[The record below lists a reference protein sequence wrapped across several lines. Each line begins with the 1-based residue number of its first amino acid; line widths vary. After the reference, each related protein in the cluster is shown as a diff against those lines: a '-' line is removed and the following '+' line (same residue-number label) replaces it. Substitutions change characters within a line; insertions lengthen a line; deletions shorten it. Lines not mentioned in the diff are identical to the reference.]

1 MRAWPRGRGA
11 LATVTSVSCAYGRIT
26 RGKPGLAVRAT
37 ILLVEDEAEVR
48 EMVSR
53 VLAREGFDMLT
64 AADATEG
71 SRRIA
76 ERVPDLMLV
85 DWMLPGTS
93 GIEFVRR
100 CRRDELT
107 REIPVI
113 LLTARTEEGDR
124 VRGLETG
131 ADDYVTKPFSPRE
144 LAARIRAVL
153 RRTSGQ
159 DAAGTLTAGR
169 LSLSTVSHRVYVD
182 DREIAIGPTE
192 FRLLRFFMGHP
203 ERVFS
208 RAQLLDQV
216 WSREVL
222 VEERTVDV
230 HILRL
235 RKLLRPHGLEGA
247 LQTIRGVGYRFSLD
261 PGETP

>member
-1 MRAWPRGRGA
+1 MESRVGSMGGA
-11 LATVTSVSCAYGRIT
+11 VV
-26 RGKPGLAVRAT
+26 AT
-37 ILLVEDEAEVR
+37 ILLVEDEAEIR

-53 VLAREGFDMLT
+53 VLAREGFDMRT
-64 AADATEG
+64 AVDAAEG
-71 SRRIA
+71 HRRIA

-107 REIPVI
+107 REVPVI
-113 LLTARTEEGDR
+113 VLTARAGEGDR
-124 VRGLETG
+124 VHGLETG

-159 DAAGTLTAGR
+159 NEAGTLTAGR
-169 LSLSTVSHRVYVD
+169 LSLSTVSHRVRVD
-182 DREIAIGPTE
+182 DRPIDIGPTE
-192 FRLLRFFMGHP
+192 FRLLRFLMSHP
-203 ERVFS
+203 ERVYS

-216 WSREVL
+216 WGREAA

-230 HILRL
+230 HVLRL
-235 RKLLRPHGLEGA
+235 RRLLRPHGLEGA
-247 LQTIRGVGYRFSLD
+247 VQTVRGEGYRFSPD

>member
-1 MRAWPRGRGA
+1 MQ
-11 LATVTSVSCAYGRIT
+11 
-26 RGKPGLAVRAT
+26 AT

-53 VLAREGFDMLT
+53 VLSREGFDMLT
-64 AADATEG
+64 AGDAPEG
-71 SRRIA
+71 HQRIS
-76 ERVPDLMLV
+76 EQVPDLMLV
-85 DWMLPGTS
+85 DWMLPSTS

-100 CRRDELT
+100 CKRDDLT

-113 LLTARTEEGDR
+113 MLTARAEENDR
-124 VRGLETG
+124 VHGLETG

-159 DAAGTLTAGR
+159 DSEGMLTAGK

-182 DREIAIGPTE
+182 DAPIDIGPTE
-192 FRLLRFFMGHP
+192 FRLLRFFMSHP
-203 ERVFS
+203 ERVYS
-208 RAQLLDQV
+208 RAQLLDHV
-216 WSREVL
+216 WSREVF

-230 HILRL
+230 HVLRL
-235 RKLLRPHGLEGA
+235 RKLLKPHGLESA
-247 LQTIRGVGYRFSLD
+247 VQTVRGVGYRFSVD
-261 PGETP
+261 